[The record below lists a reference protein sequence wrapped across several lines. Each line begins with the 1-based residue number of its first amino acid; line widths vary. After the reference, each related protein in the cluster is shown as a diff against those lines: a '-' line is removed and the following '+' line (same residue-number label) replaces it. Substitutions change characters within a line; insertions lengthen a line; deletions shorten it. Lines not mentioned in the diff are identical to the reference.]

1 MNLYIASVINCYI
14 DRLLCIYGYLLLIIG
29 SLFCSLLIIYLFF
42 LSPAEGMGALWT
54 IMPISTTTDGPLVL
68 LFTRLVYFQFSPL
81 GGTFVTYKLYY
92 QEGKTSCL
100 DTMNS
105 IFCIVHRILQAKR
118 WDVVLVTY

>member
-1 MNLYIASVINCYI
+1 MNLYIVSVMHCYI
-14 DRLLCIYGYLLLIIG
+14 DRLLYIYGYLLLIND
-29 SLFCSLLIIYLFF
+29 SPSCSLLIIYLFF

-54 IMPISTTTDGPLVL
+54 IMPISTTTEGPLVL
-68 LFTRLVYFQFSPL
+68 LFTRLVYFQFLPL

-118 WDVVLVTY
+118 WGVVLVTY